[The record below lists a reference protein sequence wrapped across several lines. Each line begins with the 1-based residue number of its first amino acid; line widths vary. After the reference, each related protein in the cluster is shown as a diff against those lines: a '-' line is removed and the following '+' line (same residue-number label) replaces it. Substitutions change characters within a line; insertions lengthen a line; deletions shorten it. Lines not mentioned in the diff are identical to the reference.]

1 VPFYW
6 ATVFYFKKSQ
16 ATEAFFELVK
26 LIKDNWN
33 YYRMLYSID
42 AITYR
47 NDFSFSIA
55 INIMNGGRTDGDFVS
70 SLPGKLYY
78 AVDKDVIID
87 IKDNKCKLL
96 VEKENFP
103 GEYTALKTNGID
115 VHLMNKYSM
124 ARIIDEGSLQ

>member
-1 VPFYW
+1 
-6 ATVFYFKKSQ
+6 
-16 ATEAFFELVK
+16 
-26 LIKDNWN
+26 
-33 YYRMLYSID
+33 
-42 AITYR
+42 
-47 NDFSFSIA
+47 
-55 INIMNGGRTDGDFVS
+55 MNGGRTDGDFVS